1 MARTGAP
8 TSTAAETRRDAATPK
23 AQWSAL
29 AVGRVKPALFLLGM
43 TPFARWIWLGLNN
56 GLTANPVEFL
66 TRSSG
71 TWTLV
76 CLLVTLAITPLA
88 PPDRAAG
95 AGAAARAVCLFY
107 GFQHFMAWVWWDRGF
122 DPGQMLADIG
132 QRPFIT
138 VGFVAFVLMAALAAT
153 STQWAMRRL
162 GKRWQR
168 LPAVY
173 AIGLLAVLH
182 YWWHKAGKNDLEQ
195 PMIYAAVLAVLLGWR
210 VAAWW
215 RRERGRLPAAARGLP
230 RRLSRGS
237 GHRHHDRHGFSVGW
251 PS

>member
-8 TSTAAETRRDAATPK
+8 APHASTAAETRRDAATPK
-23 AQWSAL
+23 VQWSAL

-76 CLLVTLAITPLA
+76 CLLVTLSITPLRRLTGQPA
-88 PPDRAAG
+88 LVRLRRMCGLFAF
-95 AGAAARAVCLFY
+95 FY
-107 GFQHFMAWVWWDRGF
+107 GFLHFMAWVWWDRGF
-122 DPGQMLADIG
+122 DPAQMLADIG
-132 QRPFIT
+132 ERPFIT

-153 STQWAMRRL
+153 STQRAMRRL

-168 LPAVY
+168 LHRAVY

-215 RRERGRLPAAARGLP
+215 RRR
-230 RRLSRGS
+230 S
-237 GHRHHDRHGFSVGW
+237 
-251 PS
+251 

>member
-1 MARTGAP
+1 
-8 TSTAAETRRDAATPK
+8 
-23 AQWSAL
+23 
-29 AVGRVKPALFLLGM
+29 
-43 TPFARWIWLGLNN
+43 
-56 GLTANPVEFL
+56 
-66 TRSSG
+66 
-71 TWTLV
+71 
-76 CLLVTLAITPLA
+76 
-88 PPDRAAG
+88 
-95 AGAAARAVCLFY
+95 
-107 GFQHFMAWVWWDRGF
+107 
-122 DPGQMLADIG
+122 MLADIG

-168 LPAVY
+168 LHRAVY

-215 RRERGRLPAAARGLP
+215 RRR
-230 RRLSRGS
+230 S
-237 GHRHHDRHGFSVGW
+237 
-251 PS
+251 